1 MEKVI
6 HCRDLGFNCDGII
19 RAQSEKEA
27 LELATDH
34 AQKAHGLGEVTP
46 EVEAKLKSVIREE
59 HTATLLMR

>member
-19 RAQSEKEA
+19 RAQTEKEA
-27 LELATDH
+27 LQLAADH
-34 AQKAHGLGEVTP
+34 AQKAHGLGEITP
-46 EVEAKLKSVIREE
+46 ELEEKLKSVLREE